1 MFIQSQDGN
10 YLGEIKHLSI
20 TTISGM
26 YAIINQVSDLWYTLG
41 KYDTRE
47 RCIEILNN
55 INEYMFD
62 NCNVYCI
69 PKE

>member
-1 MFIQSQDGN
+1 MFIQSRDGD

-20 TTISGM
+20 TTINGM
-26 YAIINQVSDLWYTLG
+26 YAITNQVSDFCYILG

-62 NCNVYCI
+62 NCNVYSM

>member
-1 MFIQSQDGN
+1 MFIRSRDGD

-20 TTISGM
+20 TTTNGM
-26 YAIINQVSDLWYTLG
+26 YAIINQASDFCYTLG

-47 RCIEILNN
+47 RCIEILND

-62 NCNVYCI
+62 KCNVYSM

>member
-1 MFIQSQDGN
+1 MFIRSRDGD

-20 TTISGM
+20 TTTNGM
-26 YAIINQVSDLWYTLG
+26 YAITNQISDFCYTLG
-41 KYDTRE
+41 KYDTFK

-62 NCNVYCI
+62 NCNVYSM
-69 PKE
+69 PEE